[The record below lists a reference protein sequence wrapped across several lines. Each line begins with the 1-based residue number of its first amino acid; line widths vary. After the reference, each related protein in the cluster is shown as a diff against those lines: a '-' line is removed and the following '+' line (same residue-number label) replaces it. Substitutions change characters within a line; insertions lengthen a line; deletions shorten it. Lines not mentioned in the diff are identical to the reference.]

1 MVKSCFS
8 GNFFNNFWGVINFS
22 LWSINVKTW
31 VEIPVGAVKDKNE
44 SLGILDVELYNL
56 IFFGLPSILFFIK
69 YEPVSSPTKGSP
81 LGW

>member
-1 MVKSCFS
+1 M
-8 GNFFNNFWGVINFS
+8 
-22 LWSINVKTW
+22 
-31 VEIPVGAVKDKNE
+31 GAVKDKNE

-81 LGW
+81 LG